1 MLSSQLMSPQMRM
14 LNKLVYFKIYDMLGD
29 MMGKL
34 QAAQQK
40 MEEVKN
46 RLDAITV
53 IGEAQGVKVVVN
65 GNKVIT
71 NIDIPQ
77 MIVDDS
83 DKEQIEELL
92 LLAVNRGL
100 ESAENVAQ
108 AENASAM
115 KGVLPNIPGM
125 GF

>member
-1 MLSSQLMSPQMRM
+1 M

>member
-1 MLSSQLMSPQMRM
+1 
-14 LNKLVYFKIYDMLGD
+14 MLGD

-53 IGEAQGVKVVVN
+53 VGEAQGVKVVVN

-71 NIDIPQ
+71 NIDISQ

-100 ESAENVAQ
+100 ESADNVAQ

-125 GF
+125 EF

>member
-1 MLSSQLMSPQMRM
+1 
-14 LNKLVYFKIYDMLGD
+14 MLGD

-53 IGEAQGVKVVVN
+53 VGEAQGVKVVVN

-77 MIVDDS
+77 VIVDDS

-100 ESAENVAQ
+100 ESADNVAQ

-125 GF
+125 EF